1 MKRKYILPCE
11 IGDTVWRVRD
21 GRPER
26 GAVRS
31 FTIEGDEH
39 LLRVV
44 VDFPHGFCLAYRADL
59 IGKEIFLSLVEAER
73 SNVKRRQRYGTD
85 N

>member
-44 VDFPHGFCLAYRADL
+44 VDFPHGFCLAYRVDL
-59 IGKEIFLSLVEAER
+59 IGKEIFSSLDAAEAA
-73 SNVKRRQRYGTD
+73 RRREG
-85 N
+85 

>member
-1 MKRKYILPCE
+1 MKHKYILPCS

-44 VDFPHGFCLAYRADL
+44 VDFPRGFGLSYRTDL
-59 IGKEIFLSLVEAER
+59 IGKEIFLSLDAAEAA
-73 SNVKRRQRYGTD
+73 RRREG
-85 N
+85 

>member
-1 MKRKYILPCE
+1 MRRKYILPCE

-44 VDFPHGFCLAYRADL
+44 VDFPHGFCLEYRADL
-59 IGKEIFLSLVEAER
+59 IGKEIFLSLAAVEAKLGR
-73 SNVKRRQRYGTD
+73 KG
-85 N
+85 

>member
-44 VDFPHGFCLAYRADL
+44 VDFPHGFCLEYRADL
-59 IGKEIFLSLVEAER
+59 IGKDIFLSLAAVEAKLGR
-73 SNVKRRQRYGTD
+73 KG
-85 N
+85 

>member
-11 IGDTVWRVRD
+11 IGDPVWRVRD

-26 GAVRS
+26 GVVRS

-59 IGKEIFLSLVEAER
+59 IGKEIFLSLDAAEA
-73 SNVKRRQRYGTD
+73 VRRREG
-85 N
+85 